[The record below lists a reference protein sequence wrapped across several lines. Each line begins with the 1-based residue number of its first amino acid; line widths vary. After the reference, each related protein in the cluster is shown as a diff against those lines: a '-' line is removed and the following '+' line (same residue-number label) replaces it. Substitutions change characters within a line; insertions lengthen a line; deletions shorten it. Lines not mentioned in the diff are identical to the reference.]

1 MEIRN
6 KLNDLAYNLKWSW
19 TPSTAELFSHI
30 DSENWQKTKHNP
42 VLLLKQISD
51 ERLRMLLADKS
62 FVDRVNQEHDS
73 LQRYLEANNTWF
85 SENYGA
91 RDFSVAYFSAEFG
104 LVECLPIYSG
114 GLGVLAGDHLK
125 SASDLGIPLV
135 GVGLL
140 YKNGYFFQ
148 KIDENGWQQEE
159 YPDIN
164 YLHTPLTLVTDMS
177 GNRVIGEVDVA
188 DAVVKFQIWKARVG
202 RVDLYL
208 LDTNLEENQAP
219 YRDITDKLYGG
230 DSEKRIQQEI
240 VLGIG
245 GIRALRMLGLYP
257 QVYHMNEGHSAFLVL
272 ERMREMIQDM
282 GKSFEEALETVR
294 STNVFTTHTPVAAG
308 HDYFSIDL
316 IKRYLQSYI
325 NKLGISFEQLLALG
339 RKRPEDENEL
349 FCMTVLALKA
359 SGKNNGVSKLHGRVS
374 QEMWR
379 SLWPELPVED
389 VPIGYVTN
397 GVHAPTW
404 LSSSLRDILSDSEG
418 NIDWQKILEVD
429 DELLWRLHK
438 ELKRQLI
445 ELVNSRSK
453 IGKLG
458 NLTEDVLTIGFARR
472 FATYKRATLLFSDEE
487 KLAAILNN
495 PQHPVQILFS
505 GKAHPRDNGGKELIQ
520 KIVQLSKREPFLGKI
535 AFIED
540 YDLEIARHLV
550 RGCDV
555 WLNNPVRPMEAS
567 GTSGMKASMNGVLNA
582 STLDGWWAE
591 AWESSNKGSD
601 GFGWAIGD
609 GKVYESP
616 EVQNEVESRAIY
628 ELLEASIIPLF
639 YDRDEKGI
647 PRKWVRMVKEAVYSL
662 GPKFTTDRM
671 LKEYVEGFYM
681 VDRTD
686 DKILV

>member
-1 MEIRN
+1 MSQDIEIRN

-19 TPSTAELFSHI
+19 TPSTGELFSYI
-30 DSENWQKTKHNP
+30 DPEKWRKTKHNP
-42 VLLLKQISD
+42 VLLLKQVSD
-51 ERLRMLLADKS
+51 ERLQVLLADKS
-62 FVDRVNQEHDS
+62 FVDRVNQEHAF
-73 LQRYLEANNTWF
+73 LQQYLEANNTWF
-85 SENYGA
+85 TENYGVK
-91 RDFSVAYFSAEFG
+91 DFSVAYFSAEFG

-125 SASDLGIPLV
+125 SASDLGVPLV

-148 KIDENGWQQEE
+148 KIDENGWQREE
-159 YPDIN
+159 YPDMN
-164 YLHTPLTLVTDMS
+164 YLDTPITLVTDMS

-188 DAVVKFQIWKARVG
+188 DAVVKFQIWKAKVG

-208 LDTNLEENQAP
+208 LDTNLEENEAP

-245 GIRALRMLGLYP
+245 GIKALRMLGLYP

-282 GKSFEEALETVR
+282 GKSFEDALETVR

-339 RKRPEDENEL
+339 RKNPEDENEL

-374 QEMWR
+374 QEMWQ
-379 SLWPELPVED
+379 SIWPKLPVED

-404 LSSSLRDILSDSEG
+404 LSNSLRDVLIGSGE

-429 DELLWRLHK
+429 DELLWRLHQ

-445 ELVNSRSK
+445 EFVNSRSK
-453 IGKLG
+453 IGELG
-458 NLTEDVLTIGFARR
+458 NLTADVLTIGFARR
-472 FATYKRATLLFSDEE
+472 
-487 KLAAILNN
+487 
-495 PQHPVQILFS
+495 
-505 GKAHPRDNGGKELIQ
+505 
-520 KIVQLSKREPFLGKI
+520 
-535 AFIED
+535 
-540 YDLEIARHLV
+540 
-550 RGCDV
+550 
-555 WLNNPVRPMEAS
+555 
-567 GTSGMKASMNGVLNA
+567 
-582 STLDGWWAE
+582 
-591 AWESSNKGSD
+591 
-601 GFGWAIGD
+601 
-609 GKVYESP
+609 
-616 EVQNEVESRAIY
+616 
-628 ELLEASIIPLF
+628 
-639 YDRDEKGI
+639 DRKS
-647 PRKWVRMVKEAVYSL
+647 VV
-662 GPKFTTDRM
+662 
-671 LKEYVEGFYM
+671 
-681 VDRTD
+681 
-686 DKILV
+686 